1 MQNFGRGMWRR
12 VGDFERIHTPQINK
26 QQQLQHYLALLEYNQ
41 KKQLQSDYNTYYQE
55 SNKLNTKSSKN

>member
-26 QQQLQHYLALLEYNQ
+26 QQQLQHYLALLEYKQ
-41 KKQLQSDYNTYYQE
+41 KKQLLNDYYQE
-55 SNKLNTKSSKN
+55 TNKLNSKSAKN